1 MTSLLI
7 AILIALGCYV
17 NEGTTVEEVKAT
29 NPEEYERAVYIMETG
44 SYEERETG
52 VVIIETGGD

>member
-17 NEGTTVEEVKAT
+17 NEGTTVEEIKVT
-29 NPEEYERAVYIMETG
+29 NPAEYEKAVYIMETG

-52 VVIIETGGD
+52 VVIIENVGD